1 MLFSFNFVMPF
12 AIQKQLNC
20 YFVLYG
26 LIFVITL
33 RLKSS
38 LIVIMYYFG
47 INFVMSFATQKQ
59 LNCYPVLFGL
69 NFAITLLLK
78 SSLFGLWP
86 SSIDIY
92 VTRLL
97 IGLSSTICPHIIKN
111 DTTYGTAHNIN
122 FFGRRGRI
130 ATGLFLH
137 VPLAFMGE

>member
-1 MLFSFNFVMPF
+1 MPF
-12 AIQKQLNC
+12 AIQNQLNC

-78 SSLFGLWP
+78 SSLFGL
-86 SSIDIY
+86 
-92 VTRLL
+92 
-97 IGLSSTICPHIIKN
+97 
-111 DTTYGTAHNIN
+111 
-122 FFGRRGRI
+122 
-130 ATGLFLH
+130 
-137 VPLAFMGE
+137 